1 MLEVY
6 IIESVGTASGHRRRP
21 LEIALGHRASG
32 MKLMATLIHALKTRG
47 RCYGLQT
54 RYDGGGIANV
64 TIIGVS

>member
-32 MKLMATLIHALKTRG
+32 MKLMATLNHALEERDK
-47 RCYGLQT
+47 CYGLRTIHQC
-54 RYDGGGIANV
+54 GAIANV
-64 TIIGVS
+64 TILGAL